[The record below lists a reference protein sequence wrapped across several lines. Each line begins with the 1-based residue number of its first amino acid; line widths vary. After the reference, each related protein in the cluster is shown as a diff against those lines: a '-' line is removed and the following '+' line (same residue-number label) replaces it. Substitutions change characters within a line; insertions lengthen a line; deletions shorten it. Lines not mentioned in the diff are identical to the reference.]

1 MVKRDKYEA
10 NDTTPFDQ
18 SKLQDLQTIKHTLL
32 HAMYGKD
39 VRPGIAQLPDA
50 LIKALQDSTNLGELG
65 ALAELV
71 EARGG
76 YETLGLHETAQDNG
90 IQNAK
95 ASAVNANQKGDNAIN
110 LARASASG
118 SPKGVFANVDELK
131 NKYPNGASGI
141 YVTRNNGHW
150 WFYNLSWQDGGV
162 YQSPSIDNDSIT
174 PLMLTDQAKQA
185 ILWPGMTPATYSTA
199 TKTITF
205 GRGFILRYFKYKTTT
220 IPDGIKLTLDPKG
233 YSNGYIYVDLD
244 TGIPEYEPYLYKEI
258 PNNSVIIASVAWASQ
273 PYADGV
279 VVAPVFNG
287 PLADYLIIDG
297 IYSAGDRNYT
307 SNIEVTISGG
317 RKLIFDYDKRT
328 LTFPRDTKIK
338 YGNAVHNI
346 SDDMV
351 IEPTEE
357 QSSTTTFQNLKVVY
371 NFKNDT
377 GKFIN
382 WTSRE
387 ENYVVLG
394 FLNTNIGLDESYSK
408 VLSSLPIE
416 VINKPEDDTFNKVN
430 KRKETTFNILHYG
443 DHSVPAESA
452 ASYFKTIEK
461 GWDLDGDIV
470 FTKDNIPIMCHAL
483 STKTGLL
490 ENIRNADGTE
500 VTDVFD
506 VSEKT
511 YEELCVYDWGVYRGE
526 EWKGMNPLKLETLF
540 KIMRANDCHAFLEFK
555 VTLTVEQTKIIRDLV
570 NKYQVVDRITFES
583 FSDRT
588 RNPRFLAK
596 FIPKVNISII
606 TMKSLFNYD
615 DFVQQLKEAKTKENE
630 VSAMMATTQ
639 DPKDVKSIADLGY
652 PVDLWVVN
660 DEETVAK
667 FSELPIRG
675 WATDGFDAKAAYQKC
690 LINSYLESN

>member
-1 MVKRDKYEA
+1 MIERNKYKA
-10 NDTTPFDQ
+10 NDTTPFDE

-32 HAMYGKD
+32 HAKYGKD

-50 LIKALQDSTNLGELG
+50 LIKTLQDSTDLGQLG

-76 YETLGLHETAQDNG
+76 FETLGLHETAQDNG

-95 ASAVNANQKGDNAIN
+95 ASAVNASQKGDNAIN
-110 LARASASG
+110 LARAAASG
-118 SPKGVFANVDELK
+118 SPKGVFSNVDELK

-174 PLMLTDQAKQA
+174 PLMLTEQAKQV
-185 ILWPGMTPATYSTA
+185 ILLPGITPATYSTA

-205 GRGFILRYFKYKTTT
+205 GKGFIFRYFHHKLTK
-220 IPDGIKLTLDPKG
+220 IPDGIALTLDSKG

-244 TGIPEYEPYLYKEI
+244 TGIPGYEPYLYNTM
-258 PNNSVIIASVAWASQ
+258 PNNSAILACVSWASQ
-273 PYADGV
+273 PYIDGLT
-279 VVAPVFNG
+279 VAPIFSG
-287 PLADYLIIDG
+287 ALADYLIVDG
-297 IYSAGDRNYT
+297 KYNAADRNYT
-307 SNIEVTISGG
+307 SNIEVTIPKAG
-317 RKLIFDYDKRT
+317 KLIFDYDKRT
-328 LTFPRDTKIK
+328 LTFSKDTKIK
-338 YGNAVHNI
+338 YGNSIHSLVSEIVATPSEKV
-346 SDDMV
+346 
-351 IEPTEE
+351 
-357 QSSTTTFQNLKVVY
+357 SSGITFQNLKVLY
-371 NFKNDT
+371 NLKNDT
-377 GKFIN
+377 AKISS
-382 WTSRE
+382 WTEEE
-387 ENYVVLG
+387 ENYITLG
-394 FLNTNIGLDESYSK
+394 FLNTNIGLDEPYSK
-408 VLSSLPIE
+408 VVSSLPIE
-416 VINKPEDDTFNKVN
+416 VINKPEDDTFNSVN

-470 FTKDNIPIMCHAL
+470 FTKDNIPIMSHAN
-483 STKTGLL
+483 STTSGLL
-490 ENIRNADGTE
+490 ENIRNADGTD

-506 VSEKT
+506 INNKT
-511 YEELCVYDWGVYRGE
+511 YEELCEYDWGIYRGE
-526 EWKGMNPLKLETLF
+526 EWKGMNPLKLETLL
-540 KIMRANDCHAFLEFK
+540 KIIRANDCHAFLELK
-555 VTLTVEQTKIIRDLV
+555 TTINSDQAKILRDLL
-570 NKYQVVDRITFES
+570 NKYQVIDRITFES
-583 FSDRT
+583 FSDRIE
-588 RNPRFLAK
+588 NPRTIAE

-606 TMKSLFNYD
+606 TMESLFHYD
-615 DFVQQLKEAKTKENE
+615 DFVQQLKEAKTKDNE

-690 LINSYLESN
+690 LIDSYLESN

>member
-39 VRPGIAQLPDA
+39 VRSGIAQLPDA

-185 ILWPGMTPATYSTA
+185 ILWPGITPATYSTG

-205 GRGFILRYFKYKTTT
+205 GKGFIIRYFKYKTTT
-220 IPDGIKLTLDPKG
+220 IPDGIKLTLDPEG

-258 PNNSVIIASVAWASQ
+258 PNNSVIIASVAWAAQ
-273 PYADGV
+273 PYTDGV

-307 SNIEVTISGG
+307 SNIEVIVPGAA
-317 RKLIFDYDKRT
+317 KLIFDYTERT

-338 YGNAVHNI
+338 YGNAIHNI
-346 SDDMV
+346 RNDVV

-394 FLNTNIGLDESYSK
+394 FFDTNIGLDEPYSK
-408 VLSSLPIE
+408 VVSNLPIE
-416 VINKPEDDTFNKVN
+416 VINKPEDDTFDKVN
-430 KRKETTFNILHYG
+430 RRKETTFNILHYG

-490 ENIRNADGTE
+490 ENIRNADGTD

-506 VSEKT
+506 ISEKT

-555 VTLTVEQTKIIRDLV
+555 VTLTVDQTKIIRDLV

-615 DFVQQLKEAKTKENE
+615 DFVQQLKEAKTKDNE